1 MRIDYAVWKILAN
14 PVAFKVLWPIAGGR
28 RPQLSR
34 LSEYGGFPSGHTAFI
49 TGVTAVDLTI
59 QATRLLL
66 GKNGRQ

>member
-1 MRIDYAVWKILAN
+1 MRIDCTVWKILAN
-14 PVAFKVLWPIAGGR
+14 PIAVSDILA
-28 RPQLSR
+28 QLSR

-49 TGVTAVDLTI
+49 SGVTAADLTM